1 MTLDPQTEAP
11 PPKLG
16 IACPTNCTFHPSKIG
31 WKNANAL
38 AATRAR
44 GAGEIVFLRRYE
56 ELTGLRAANTT
67 AHRHFKHYVKP
78 ADPKSDE
85 EVVEGPKPSDIQ
97 ILDSIIGAGFRNSKN
112 WKPTIRDTLEA
123 MKLKTQMTGNS
134 AFDELIALFDVND
147 DGEDEDSAPES
158 ADALLSPDERPDEGA
173 EELES
178 PLGGE

>member
-134 AFDELIALFDVND
+134 AFDELIALFDVNEED
-147 DGEDEDSAPES
+147 DDVPEVPE
-158 ADALLSPDERPDEGA
+158 AALSA
-173 EELES
+173 EERAQEGSEDLEE